1 MKRAI
6 SIAAAL
12 GLILLTILAA
22 CAPSSAPTPVPAAST
37 PAQGIV
43 PASNV
48 PLPTS
53 QNPAWDKIVEAAKKE
68 GNLTIY
74 SYSFVGDIGIAM
86 SRAFKDRYGISV
98 DIVTGRGAEFLE
110 RVKTEKRIGGLVA
123 DMTEGSALH
132 LKNMKKEGLT
142 INVSGELPAFLDKDL
157 WVANIFGIDPQDK
170 HVIAFNF
177 TLYTPFVNSN
187 LVKPGEEPKVWKDFL
202 DPKWKGKIIAT
213 DPLTSGGLYQLF
225 VPLMREKVI
234 DDEFLKALNK
244 QDLRYSSALP
254 DEGGI
259 LARGERHISLRGVD
273 SVYARFAA
281 EGAPIRAIAINDGTV
296 LSVLTTAAYAG
307 APHPNAAK
315 VFINWF
321 LSPEGQTI
329 FGKNATVASVR
340 KDVPNFLPLQAR
352 ITPTRPILLTNEDND
367 QATQF
372 FRDRYL
378 EKLWGR

>member
-22 CAPSSAPTPVPAAST
+22 CAPGSAPTPAPAPTT
-37 PAQGIV
+37 PAQVTV

-48 PLPTS
+48 PLPAS
-53 QNPAWDKIVEAAKKE
+53 QDPAWDKIVEAAKKE
-68 GNLTIY
+68 GKLTIY

-132 LKNMKKEGLT
+132 LKNMKNEGLT
-142 INVSGELPAFLDKDL
+142 INVTGDLPVFREKDI
-157 WVANIFGIDPQDK
+157 WVADILGIDPKDK
-170 HVIAFNF
+170 NVIAFNF
-177 TLYTPFVNSN
+177 TIYTPFVNSN
-187 LVKPGEEPKVWKDFL
+187 LVKPGDEPKVWKDFL

-234 DDEFLKALNK
+234 DDEFLKALK
-244 QDLRYSSALP
+244 QQDLRFSSALP

-321 LSPEGQTI
+321 LSPEGQTV

-340 KDVPNFLPLQAR
+340 KDVPNFLPIPAR
-352 ITPTRPILLTNEDND
+352 ITPVRPILLTNEDND

>member
-1 MKRAI
+1 MV
-6 SIAAAL
+6 L
-12 GLILLTILAA
+12 GIILLVILAA
-22 CAPSSAPTPVPAAST
+22 CAPGNAPTPAPAAPT
-37 PAQGIV
+37 PAKTTV
-43 PASNV
+43 PTSNLS
-48 PLPTS
+48 PPTS
-53 QNPAWDKIVEAAKKE
+53 QDAAWDKIVEAAKKE
-68 GNLTIY
+68 GQLTIY

-86 SRAFKDRYGISV
+86 SRAFKDRYGITV

-142 INVSGELPAFLDKDL
+142 INVSNELPVFRDKDI

-187 LVKPGEEPKVWKDFL
+187 LVKSGDEPKVWKDFL

-225 VPLMREKVI
+225 VPLLREKVI
-234 DDEFLKALNK
+234 DDDFLKALNK
-244 QDLRYSSALP
+244 QDLRFSSALP

-273 SVYARFAA
+273 SVYARFVA
-281 EGAPIRAIAINDGTV
+281 EGAPIKAIAINDGTV

-340 KDVPNFLPLQAR
+340 KDVPSFLPLPAR
-352 ITPTRPILLTNEDND
+352 ITPVRPILLTNEDND

>member
-22 CAPSSAPTPVPAAST
+22 CAPSSAPSPA
-37 PAQGIV
+37 PAPTTSVQ
-43 PASNV
+43 PAS
-48 PLPTS
+48 PLPSAKPQT
-53 QNPAWDKIVEAAKKE
+53 PEDAAWDKIVEAAKKE

-110 RVKTEKRIGGLVA
+110 RVKTEKRIGSLVA

-132 LKNMKKEGLT
+132 LKNMKNEGLT
-142 INVSGELPAFLDKDL
+142 INVTDDLPAFREKDV
-157 WVANIFGIDPQDK
+157 WVANIFGIDPQAK

-234 DDEFLKALNK
+234 DDNFLKALK
-244 QDLRYSSALP
+244 QQDLRFSSALP

-340 KDVPNFLPLQAR
+340 KDVSNFLPLQAR
-352 ITPTRPILLTNEDND
+352 ITPVRPILLTNEDND
-367 QATQF
+367 QATQY

>member
-22 CAPSSAPTPVPAAST
+22 CAPSSAPTPAPAPTT
-37 PAQGIV
+37 PAQVTV

-48 PLPTS
+48 PLPAS
-53 QNPAWDKIVEAAKKE
+53 QDPAWDKIVEAAKKE
-68 GNLTIY
+68 GKLTIY

-132 LKNMKKEGLT
+132 LKNMKNEGLT
-142 INVSGELPAFLDKDL
+142 INVTGDLPVFREKDI
-157 WVANIFGIDPQDK
+157 WVADILGIDPKDK
-170 HVIAFNF
+170 NVIAFNF
-177 TLYTPFVNSN
+177 TIYTPFVNSN
-187 LVKPGEEPKVWKDFL
+187 LVKPGDEPKVWKDFL

-234 DDEFLKALNK
+234 DDEFLKALK
-244 QDLRYSSALP
+244 QQDLRFSSALP

-321 LSPEGQTI
+321 LSPEGQTV

-340 KDVPNFLPLQAR
+340 KDVPNFLPIPAR
-352 ITPTRPILLTNEDND
+352 ITPVRPILLTNEDND